1 MPSLTR
7 KFVLIAAVALAAAV
21 PAASNAASPVAHASK
36 GCGVGNTRGYGPTY
50 LLKLSVSHTSCRNGK
65 SLVRAYYN
73 CRKRHGGRKGHCSG
87 VLGYRCSEHRFDKI
101 PSQFSARVSC
111 SKGGRHINH
120 TYEQFT

>member
-1 MPSLTR
+1 MPRL
-7 KFVLIAAVALAAAV
+7 VLIAALTLVAALASASTVSAAEG
-21 PAASNAASPVAHASK
+21 PAANAAR

-65 SLVRAYYN
+65 RLVRAYYN
-73 CRKRHGGRKGHCSG
+73 CRKSHGGRKGHCSG

-111 SKGGRHINH
+111 SKGSRHINH